1 MTSRHLAG
9 HPVGQAAGHLA
20 GCLAGCL
27 AGHPMGCPAD
37 VRQMS
42 GRRQAVCLAWQLGA

>member
-9 HPVGQAAGHLA
+9 HPVGQAAGRLA
-20 GCLAGCL
+20 GCLAE
-27 AGHPMGCPAD
+27 HPMGCPAD

-42 GRRQAVCLAWQLGA
+42 GRHPAVCLAWQLGA